1 MKCCAYLDIETTSL
15 SPYSGDLTVVGLH
28 LDYGNKNT
36 TIQLVGKEISAS
48 KLIEAIDEVGMLYT
62 YNGTR
67 FDLPYIEVKLGID
80 LNKSCT
86 HKDLMYDCWRRDIYG
101 GLKKV
106 ERKLGIK
113 RKTANI
119 DGFMAVQLWYDYE
132 LHGNE
137 KALEILLEYNRE
149 DVVNLKS
156 LREKL
161 NI

>member
-36 TIQLVGKEISAS
+36 TIQLVGEEIDAS
-48 KLIEAIDEVGMLYT
+48 KLIEVINEVGVLYT

-67 FDLPYIEVKLGID
+67 FDLPYIKVKLGID
-80 LNKSCT
+80 LNKSCM

-106 ERKLGIK
+106 EKKLGIK

-132 LHGNE
+132 LRGNE
-137 KALEILLEYNRE
+137 KALAILLEYNRE

>member
-36 TIQLVGKEISAS
+36 TIQLVGEEIGAS
-48 KLIEAIDEVGMLYT
+48 KLIELINEVGVLYT

-67 FDLPYIEVKLGID
+67 FDLPYIKVKLGID
-80 LNKSCT
+80 LNKSCR
-86 HKDLMYDCWRRDIYG
+86 HKDLMYDCWRRNIYG
-101 GLKKV
+101 GLKEV
-106 ERKLGIK
+106 EKKLGIK

-119 DGFMAVQLWYDYE
+119 NGFMAVQLWYDYE
-132 LHGNE
+132 LRGNE
-137 KALEILLEYNRE
+137 KALATLLEYNRE

-156 LREKL
+156 LREEL